1 MLYAAYL
8 AQTSAIREQT
18 ITRSNLNMTK
28 KGYSRNIMYEK
39 GTSLGTIEILFLLIL
54 FLRTCTAVQVFV
66 PRSPVTGY
74 SGSSVLLECFFND
87 TAEAVDLS
95 KLVLTWR
102 FQNKE
107 VAKYDEDADETVTKI
122 PRAELFVDE
131 LQSGN
136 ASLLLKY
143 VTSGDA
149 GKYTCSVQYT
159 LYEIQNRKLTLNVL
173 DPPVTTKP
181 TFIPTEVIE
190 VEHVSTDL
198 PVTTETTVTPT
209 EVTYISTAL
218 PAATTETIPTEA
230 TKVTEVSTELPA
242 TTKETIPTEATET
255 TEVSTDFPETTKAIV
270 ITTEVTEVKDI
281 STDLPETTGT
291 TEMPIEDKNMP
302 HGGNSGSNLV
312 AGALIFPSVLVALYL
327 L

>member
-8 AQTSAIREQT
+8 AQKSAIREQT

-39 GTSLGTIEILFLLIL
+39 GTSLGTIEILFLLTL
-54 FLRTCTAVQVFV
+54 FLRTCTALQVFA

-190 VEHVSTDL
+190 VEHVST
-198 PVTTETTVTPT
+198 
-209 EVTYISTAL
+209 AL

-255 TEVSTDFPETTKAIV
+255 TEVSTD
-270 ITTEVTEVKDI
+270 
-281 STDLPETTGT
+281 LPEITGT